1 MSITTKNGY
10 DLWELISALQKD
22 IRRGNEKQAVFWAL
36 ELESINPTTLWNRL
50 MLIAS
55 EDIGPANSQMSVLI
69 DVLHRQYQ
77 NLSKSGE
84 EGLFLIH
91 AVLALSRSKKTREVG
106 ELFVMTYPKVELGKE
121 FGEGLPPIPDYAID
135 MHTPKGREKGKGL
148 EYFYSE
154 GTKINPDA
162 GSKYREEALKFE
174 RTELAKAYWSRL
186 GTRSQVTF

>member
-1 MSITTKNGY
+1 MSVTTKNGY

-36 ELESINPTTLWNRL
+36 ELESINPVTLWNRL
-50 MLIAS
+50 TLIAS

-69 DVLHRQYQ
+69 DVLHRQYKS
-77 NLSKSGE
+77 LSKSGE

-91 AVLALSRSKKTREVG
+91 AVLALARSRKTREVG
-106 ELFVMTYPKVELGKE
+106 ELFVITYPKVELGRE
-121 FGEGLPPIPDYAID
+121 FGEELPPIPEYAID
-135 MHTPKGREKGKGL
+135 MHTSKGVERGRDF

-162 GSKYREEALKFE
+162 GSKYREEALVAE
-174 RTELAKAYWSRL
+174 RSERNKAYWSRIR
-186 GTRSQVTF
+186 GRSQVTF